1 MTVRPR
7 PFRYHAV
14 DLDRDLVLGTYPSQA
29 EATVAI
35 LKEGESGSLR
45 EGATRQF
52 AVRVESIASGE
63 TYDIPLEV
71 AGKAGE
77 SDAST

>member
-1 MTVRPR
+1 MTEWPR

-14 DLDRDLVLGTYPSQA
+14 DLDRDVVLGTYPSQA
-29 EATVAI
+29 EATLAV
-35 LKEGESGSLR
+35 LKDGETGDLTA
-45 EGATRQF
+45 GARRRF

-71 AGKAGE
+71 AAKAGE
-77 SDAST
+77 GPP